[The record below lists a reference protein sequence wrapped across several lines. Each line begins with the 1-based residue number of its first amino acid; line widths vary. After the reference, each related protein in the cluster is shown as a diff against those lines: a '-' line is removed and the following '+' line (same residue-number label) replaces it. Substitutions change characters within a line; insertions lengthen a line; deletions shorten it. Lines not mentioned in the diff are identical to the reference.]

1 MTASAKTVPGTADHD
16 SCMIAPTVPH
26 YKGPCKDV
34 GPEQTAHTQRWNSVA
49 ANRHGIV
56 SRNHSVAAF
65 PPSDCRPALRKDLCA
80 LTRSFRF
87 RIPQPPAPRGRQ
99 DRVCSYDKEG
109 QRELVLFC
117 LCRFG
122 LGRDVSAA
130 TDLTI
135 SAQTLSPHPEEP
147 RSGVSKDR
155 GRAASAGPA
164 WFSRRCAASSAPRA
178 RARSSP

>member
-26 YKGPCKDV
+26 CKGPCKDV

-99 DRVCSYDKEG
+99 DRVCSHDKEG

-117 LCRFG
+117 LSRFVCVEM
-122 LGRDVSAA
+122 LLPRRTSSSSAR
-130 TDLTI
+130 
-135 SAQTLSPHPEEP
+135 TLPPLIL
-147 RSGVSKDR
+147 RSR
-155 GRAASAGPA
+155 EAASRRIEAELPQQGLHG
-164 WFSRRCAASSAPRA
+164 SRRR
-178 RARSSP
+178 

>member
-26 YKGPCKDV
+26 CKGPCKDV

-99 DRVCSYDKEG
+99 DRVCSHDKEG

-117 LCRFG
+117 LGRFC
-122 LGRDVSAA
+122 LCRDVSAS
-130 TDLTI
+130 TDLFLI
-135 SAQTLSPHPEEP
+135 SENTPSPHPEEP

-164 WFSRRCAASSAPRA
+164 WFETRA

>member
-26 YKGPCKDV
+26 CKGPCKDV
-34 GPEQTAHTQRWNSVA
+34 GPEQIAHTQRWNSVA

-65 PPSDCRPALRKDLCA
+65 LPSDCRPALRKDLCA

-99 DRVCSYDKEG
+99 DRVCSHDKEG

-117 LCRFG
+117 LGSVLF
-122 LGRDVSAA
+122 VSGCFRL
-130 TDLTI
+130 DGSLTI
-135 SAQTLSPHPEEP
+135 SAQTLSSHPEEP

-164 WFSRRCAASSAPRA
+164 WFETRA

>member
-26 YKGPCKDV
+26 CKGPCKDV

-99 DRVCSYDKEG
+99 DRVCSHDKEG

-117 LCRFG
+117 LGRFC
-122 LGRDVSAA
+122 LSRDVSAS
-130 TDLTI
+130 TDLFLI
-135 SAQTLSPHPEEP
+135 SENTPSPHPEEP

-164 WFSRRCAASSAPRA
+164 WFETRA

>member
-26 YKGPCKDV
+26 RKGPCKDA
-34 GPEQTAHTQRWNSVA
+34 GPEQIAHTQRWNSVA

-87 RIPQPPAPRGRQ
+87 RIPQPPAPRGRR
-99 DRVCSYDKEG
+99 DRVCSHDKEG

-117 LCRFG
+117 SCRD
-122 LGRDVSAA
+122 LSDS
-130 TDLTI
+130 TDFFLINEKTPP
-135 SAQTLSPHPEEP
+135 PHPEEP
-147 RSGVSKDR
+147 RSGVSKDGR
-155 GRAASAGPA
+155 PRCISTACMVETRAQGRAPHHED
-164 WFSRRCAASSAPRA
+164 
-178 RARSSP
+178 

>member
-26 YKGPCKDV
+26 RKGPQKDSWN
-34 GPEQTAHTQRWNSVA
+34 PSKSARTLRWNSVA

-65 PPSDCRPALRKDLCA
+65 PPSDCRPALRKDLRA

-99 DRVCSYDKEG
+99 DRVCSHDKEG

-117 LCRFG
+117 LY
-122 LGRDVSAA
+122 RDVSAS
-130 TDLTI
+130 TDI
-135 SAQTLSPHPEEP
+135 SPSQHKLSPLIL
-147 RSGVSKDR
+147 RSR
-155 GRAASAGPA
+155 EAASRRIEVGLHEPGLHG
-164 WFSRRCAASSAPRA
+164 SRGDAQHRPPRA
-178 RARSSP
+178 QRRAPHREG

>member
-26 YKGPCKDV
+26 CKGPCKDV

-99 DRVCSYDKEG
+99 DRVCSHDKEG

-117 LCRFG
+117 S
-122 LGRDVSAA
+122 GRDV
-130 TDLTI
+130 LLPRPI
-135 SAQTLSPHPEEP
+135 LHCRTLAPHPEEP
-147 RSGVSKDR
+147 RSSVSKDR

-164 WFSRRCAASSAPRA
+164 WFETALTRLLTM
-178 RARSSP
+178 